1 MNNPRNN
8 MRIQEKHTAHQT
20 GKKTSKKKARTRRLL
35 ILTIVL
41 SAIILL
47 CLLGVGALILWTDA
61 PDVAQSGLSDMNMDN
76 TPKPGDVLTSP
87 SPTPTPASEQA
98 PQATPTSQPTGEEKT
113 GRREGVYTV
122 LVVGQD
128 VVGMNTDTIMV
139 GMLDTVE
146 HKLNVVS
153 IPRDT
158 LANVTWSVKKINSI
172 YGATGTEEG
181 LVEGISE
188 LIGYKVD
195 SYVVVN
201 IYAFEEIV
209 DAIGGVDFDVPM
221 HICWGDPTVGRTYDI
236 PAGMQHLNGHNA
248 LGVVRFR
255 HNTDG
260 TGYPNGDLGRVETQ
274 QRFAITLAKQML
286 SVGNIPNLSKIIS
299 IISENLKTNL
309 SSGNLAYYAQEF
321 LKLKSEDISFSTMPY
336 EPVYIK
342 GGSYVSCQLGP
353 WMEMLNDK
361 LNPYYQDITEENL
374 DILTYLNGNFYS
386 TSGILAGGY
395 DSFYDYTSLPG

>member
-1 MNNPRNN
+1 MNERNDNENP
-8 MRIQEKHTAHQT
+8 MEKKRSAQGS
-20 GKKTSKKKARTRRLL
+20 GKSRSHSKRKKKTRRLL
-35 ILTIVL
+35 VLTIIL
-41 SAIILL
+41 SALALL
-47 CLLGVGALILWTDA
+47 CVMGVAAVVIWTDA
-61 PDVAQSGLSDMNMDN
+61 PEVEDQGLSEQAADN
-76 TPKPGDVLTSP
+76 TPKPGDILATPEPTPAPEVTP
-87 SPTPTPASEQA
+87 EPTPTP
-98 PQATPTSQPTGEEKT
+98 TS
-113 GRREGVYTV
+113 GRRDGVYTV

-128 VVGMNTDTIMV
+128 VAGMNTDTIMV
-139 GMLDTVE
+139 GLLDTVQ

-181 LVEGISE
+181 LVDGISE
-188 LIGYKVD
+188 MIGYRVD

-209 DAIGGVDFDVPM
+209 DAIGGIDFDVPIHM
-221 HICWGDPTVGRTYDI
+221 SWGDPTIGRSYDI
-236 PAGMQHLNGHNA
+236 PAGQQHLNGYNA

-274 QRFAITLAKQML
+274 QRFAVTVAKQML
-286 SVGNIPNLSKIIS
+286 SLGNIPNLAKVIS
-299 IISENLKTNL
+299 IVTDNMKTNL
-309 SSGNLAYYAQEF
+309 SSGNLAFYAQEF
-321 LKLKSEDISFSTMPY
+321 LKLESEDITFSTMPY

-353 WMEMLNDK
+353 WIQMLNEK
-361 LNPYYQDITEENL
+361 LNPYYQPITEENL

-386 TSGILAGGY
+386 TSGVLAGGY
-395 DSFYDYTSLPG
+395 DSFYDYTALTG

>member
-1 MNNPRNN
+1 MS
-8 MRIQEKHTAHQT
+8 M
-20 GKKTSKKKARTRRLL
+20 KKRMDNADERPLNDSRSRKQSLSRKKKKARRLL
-35 ILTIVL
+35 VLTVVL
-41 SAIILL
+41 SAIALL
-47 CLLGVGALILWTDA
+47 CVVGVAAVMIWTDA
-61 PDVAQSGLSDMNMDN
+61 PEVENRGLEAKDWDN
-76 TPKPGDVLTSP
+76 TPKPGDILTTP
-87 SPTPTPASEQA
+87 EPVEPEETEPPEPTPTP
-98 PQATPTSQPTGEEKT
+98 TF

-128 VVGMNTDTIMV
+128 VAGMNTDTIMV
-139 GMLDTVE
+139 GMLDTVA

-158 LANVTWSVKKINSI
+158 LANVTWAVKKINSI

-188 LIGYKVD
+188 MIGYKVD

-201 IYAFEEIV
+201 IYAFEQIV
-209 DAIGGVDFDVPM
+209 DAIGGIDFDVPVHM
-221 HICWGDPTVGRTYDI
+221 SWGDPTIGRNYDI
-236 PAGMQHLNGHNA
+236 PAGLQHLNGYNA

-260 TGYPNGDLGRVETQ
+260 SGYPNGDLGRVATQ
-274 QRFAITLAKQML
+274 QKFAVTVAKQML
-286 SVGNIPNLSKIIS
+286 SVGNIPNLAKVIS
-299 IISENLKTNL
+299 IVTDNMKTNL
-309 SSGNLAYYAQEF
+309 SSGNLAFYAQEF

-353 WMEMLNDK
+353 WIQMLNEK

-374 DILTYLNGNFYS
+374 DILAYLNGNFYS
-386 TSGILAGGY
+386 TSGVLAGGY
-395 DSFYDYTSLPG
+395 DSFYDYTALAG

>member
-1 MNNPRNN
+1 MSIKKDKGKRGEP
-8 MRIQEKHTAHQT
+8 EAHSANGGGNKT
-20 GKKTSKKKARTRRLL
+20 RRAAKLKKTRRLL
-35 ILTIVL
+35 VLTIIL
-41 SAIILL
+41 SALALL
-47 CLLGVGALILWTDA
+47 CVVGVAAVMIWTDA
-61 PDVAQSGLSDMNMDN
+61 PEVESSGLEENTPEN
-76 TPKPGDVLTSP
+76 TPKPGDLLTTPEPTEAPAETAPP
-87 SPTPTPASEQA
+87 SPTPTP
-98 PQATPTSQPTGEEKT
+98 TS

-122 LVVGQD
+122 LLVGQD
-128 VVGMNTDTIMV
+128 VAGMNTDTIMV

-158 LANVTWSVKKINSI
+158 LANVTWSVKKINSV

-181 LVEGISE
+181 LVEGIGE

-195 SYVVVN
+195 SYAVVN

-209 DAIGGVDFDVPM
+209 DAIGGIDFDVPL
-221 HICWGDPTVGRTYDI
+221 HIFWGDPTIGKIYDI
-236 PAGMQHLNGHNA
+236 PAGKQHLNGYNA

-255 HNTDG
+255 QNTDG
-260 TGYPNGDLGRVETQ
+260 SGYPNGDLGRVETQ
-274 QRFAITLAKQML
+274 QKFAVAVAKQML
-286 SVGNIPNLSKIIS
+286 SLGNIPNLSKVIS
-299 IISENLKTNL
+299 IITNNLKTNL

-321 LKLKSEDISFSTMPY
+321 LKLDSEDITFSTMPF

-353 WMEMLNDK
+353 WIQMLNEK

-374 DILTYLNGNFYS
+374 DILTYINGNFYS
-386 TSGILAGGY
+386 TTGVLAGGY
-395 DSFYDYTSLPG
+395 DSFYDYTALTG

>member
-1 MNNPRNN
+1 MSTRNN
-8 MRIQEKHTAHQT
+8 KNRFPEREEN
-20 GKKTSKKKARTRRLL
+20 SFDEPVRKKAGRAKKRRKTRRLL
-35 ILTIVL
+35 VL
-41 SAIILL
+41 AVIMAALALL
-47 CLLGVGALILWTDA
+47 FVVGAAAVMIWTDA
-61 PDVAQSGLSDMNMDN
+61 PEVDERGLSEQTRDN
-76 TPKPGDVLTSP
+76 TPKPGDLLATPEPTPEPEVTP
-87 SPTPTPASEQA
+87 EPTPTP
-98 PQATPTSQPTGEEKT
+98 TS

-128 VVGMNTDTIMV
+128 VAGMNTDTIMV

-188 LIGYKVD
+188 MIGYKVD

-209 DAIGGVDFDVPM
+209 DAIGGIDFDVPVHM
-221 HICWGDPTVGRTYDI
+221 SWGDPTIGRSYDI
-236 PAGMQHLNGHNA
+236 PAGAQHLNGYNA

-274 QRFAITLAKQML
+274 QKFAVTVAKQML
-286 SVGNIPNLSKIIS
+286 SLGNIPNLAKVIS
-299 IISENLKTNL
+299 IVTDNMKTNL
-309 SSGNLAYYAQEF
+309 SSGNLAFYAQEF
-321 LKLKSEDISFSTMPY
+321 LKLKSEDITFSTMPY

-353 WMEMLNDK
+353 WIELLNEK

-386 TSGILAGGY
+386 TSGVLAGGY
-395 DSFYDYTSLPG
+395 DSFYDYTALIG

>member
-1 MNNPRNN
+1 MNARKNN
-8 MRIQEKHTAHQT
+8 NKRPEQELNTPAKSGTKKRSTARKK
-20 GKKTSKKKARTRRLL
+20 KKTRRILV
-35 ILTIVL
+35 LTIIV
-41 SAIILL
+41 SALALL
-47 CLLGVGALILWTDA
+47 CVVGAAAIMIWTDA
-61 PDVAQSGLSDMNMDN
+61 PEVDDTPLGDKATDN
-76 TPKPGDVLTSP
+76 TPKPGDTLSTP
-87 SPTPTPASEQA
+87 KPTEAPRETAAPETTPA
-98 PQATPTSQPTGEEKT
+98 PTT

-128 VVGMNTDTIMV
+128 VAGMNTDTIMV
-139 GMLDTVE
+139 GMLDTVA

-158 LANVTWSVKKINSI
+158 LANVTWAVKKINSI

-188 LIGYKVD
+188 MIGYKVD

-209 DAIGGVDFDVPM
+209 DAIGGIDFNVPVHM
-221 HICWGDPTVGRTYDI
+221 SWGDPTIGKSYDI
-236 PAGMQHLNGHNA
+236 PAGPQHLNGYNA

-274 QRFAITLAKQML
+274 QKFAVTVAKQML
-286 SVGNIPNLSKIIS
+286 TLGNIPNLGKVIS
-299 IISENLKTNL
+299 IVTDNMKTNL
-309 SSGNLAYYAQEF
+309 SSGNLAFYAQEF

-353 WMEMLNDK
+353 WVQMLNEK
-361 LNPYYQDITEENL
+361 LNPYYEAITEENL
-374 DILTYLNGNFYS
+374 DVLTYINGDFYS
-386 TSGILAGGY
+386 TSGVLAGGY
-395 DSFYDYTSLPG
+395 DSFYDYTALTG